1 MWCIQ
6 IPQLQ
11 SPFCLEEAKY
21 FMRLRRSRWKESN
34 GYPARQK
41 THTSSW
47 GHQPTEQP
55 WRGLDRAALFD
66 ESTPKGDLLFSATPC
81 PKKSVYWSFPG
92 GPENPLCMGSSS
104 LSPSPGAG
112 RGCSCG
118 CESHSRLTPSL
129 GGKLGSHVLEQDSL
143 HTVTANSTRTG
154 VKSVSAE
161 TELQRRQVNK
171 GLFFFLN

>member
-1 MWCIQ
+1 MARKTRFAW
-6 IPQLQ
+6 
-11 SPFCLEEAKY
+11 EA
-21 FMRLRRSRWKESN
+21 
-34 GYPARQK
+34 A
-41 THTSSW
+41 H
-47 GHQPTEQP
+47 
-55 WRGLDRAALFD
+55 
-66 ESTPKGDLLFSATPC
+66 
-81 PKKSVYWSFPG
+81 FP
-92 GPENPLCMGSSS
+92 PS
-104 LSPSPGAG
+104 LGAG

-171 GLFFFLN
+171 GLFFFLIED